1 MGIRTKTNLKTNV
14 ANFFGAFGYFSC
26 SLQWFWVILL
36 YSSFITGL
44 ALYMSQ
50 GAENNVVE
58 SPVVVGQGSA
68 LAMIIL
74 VVTTIIIVALTVY
87 ILIKIPSTI
96 VKTGKNIVHKTAE
109 DVTPLILHIQHKK
122 DNKRNHLKLTP
133 RIILSMKIMLIAIP
147 VILSFTSQ
155 FIDKQIIDFYIAM
168 YASLWLA
175 CFSVI
180 FFVFQYILASLF
192 AIKRQ
197 DLW

>member
-1 MGIRTKTNLKTNV
+1 MRIRTKTNFKKNV
-14 ANFFGAFGYFSC
+14 ANFFGAFGYFFC

-50 GAENNVVE
+50 GAGNNVVE
-58 SPVVVGQGSA
+58 SPAVVEQSSVLS
-68 LAMIIL
+68 MIIL
-74 VVTTIIIVALTVY
+74 VVITIIMVALTMY

-96 VKTGKNIVHKTAE
+96 VRTSKNIVHKTAE
-109 DVTPLILHIQHKK
+109 DATPLILRIQHKK
-122 DNKRNHLKLTP
+122 DNKSNHLKLTP
-133 RIILSMKIMLIAIP
+133 RLVLFMKIILLIAP
-147 VILSFTSQ
+147 VVLAFTSQ
-155 FIDKQIIDFYIAM
+155 FIDKQVIDFYIAM

-175 CFSVI
+175 CVSVI

>member
-1 MGIRTKTNLKTNV
+1 VGIRTKTNFIKNV
-14 ANFFGAFGYFSC
+14 TNFFGAIGYFSC

-44 ALYMSQ
+44 ALYMNQ

-58 SPVVVGQGSA
+58 SPVVVDQGSA

-74 VVTTIIIVALTVY
+74 VVVTIIMVALTIY

-96 VKTGKNIVHKTAE
+96 VRTSKNIVHKTAE
-109 DVTPLILHIQHKK
+109 DATPLILRIQHKK
-122 DNKRNHLKLTP
+122 DNKSNHLKLTP
-133 RIILSMKIMLIAIP
+133 RLVLFMKIIILIAP
-147 VILSFTSQ
+147 VVLSFTSQ
-155 FIDKQIIDFYIAM
+155 FIDKQVIDFYIAM

-175 CFSVI
+175 CVSVI